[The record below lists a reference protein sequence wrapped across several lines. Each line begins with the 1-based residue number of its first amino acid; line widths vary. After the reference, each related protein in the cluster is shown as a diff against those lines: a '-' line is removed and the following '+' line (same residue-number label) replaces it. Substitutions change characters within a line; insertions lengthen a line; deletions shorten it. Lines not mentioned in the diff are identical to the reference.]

1 MTSRT
6 VELQQVVRWTFKR
19 GSDVLTCVVHGLPRA
34 FRVSLIPHGP
44 KNAAPGRTGR
54 AQISTVQ
61 SCPTLSAALRRHA
74 DIAAALRDQG
84 WTVVSYTNSPLT
96 PDTLPAAVVQ
106 AA

>member
-6 VELQQVVRWTFKR
+6 AELQQVLRWTFQR
-19 GSDVLTCVVHGLPRA
+19 GSDLLTCVVHGLPRA

-44 KNAAPGRTGR
+44 GGTSA
-54 AQISTVQ
+54 VQ
-61 SCPTLSAALRRHA
+61 SCPSLYSALQTHA

-84 WTVVSYTNSPLT
+84 WDVVSYTNTPLT
-96 PDTLPAAVVQ
+96 PNSRPIRAAH